1 MATAP
6 GPDPIG
12 PCLLWQDLPAH
23 NGASKMVLPQVCG
36 SAGEQAPCLA
46 CTPEGKASGG
56 PCEWAWLGKAESFGE
71 CHTLATAV
79 TSLPGRGAAVCQT
92 LTWCHPAEG
101 AGNADWDKACFCGL
115 GAAWVAPKFTQTN
128 TDAAVCVKFSGAW
141 GTPFLVVVVLGLA
154 VYLGGGVALRV
165 RTAGAAPSLRSHPHF
180 GEWQELRSL
189 FEDGLAFARSRGK
202 RSNPRPGGGGGSVRA
217 PLREESGRGTD
228 EARGDGRRSSQKRD
242 SAGGGGEKQ
251 QKKKKERREKEQRRD
266 QSPIEGEDGAAATAE
281 VVQVV
286 PSPVAT
292 APVGSS
298 SAGDG
303 GRWVHIPG

>member
-1 MATAP
+1 M
-6 GPDPIG
+6 
-12 PCLLWQDLPAH
+12 
-23 NGASKMVLPQVCG
+23 
-36 SAGEQAPCLA
+36 
-46 CTPEGKASGG
+46 
-56 PCEWAWLGKAESFGE
+56 
-71 CHTLATAV
+71 
-79 TSLPGRGAAVCQT
+79 
-92 LTWCHPAEG
+92 
-101 AGNADWDKACFCGL
+101 
-115 GAAWVAPKFTQTN
+115 
-128 TDAAVCVKFSGAW
+128 
-141 GTPFLVVVVLGLA
+141 
-154 VYLGGGVALRV
+154 
-165 RTAGAAPSLRSHPHF
+165 
-180 GEWQELRSL
+180 
-189 FEDGLAFARSRGK
+189 
-202 RSNPRPGGGGGSVRA
+202 RA

-266 QSPIEGEDGAAATAE
+266 QSPIEGEDGAGATAE